1 VVSEKAYRDLFPKV
15 TRKMTHLPQRR
26 TNRLL
31 GYADDARLLII
42 NADDFGRSHASNEAI
57 LRAVRDGVVSS
68 TTLMVPCPWALHAM
82 QLLSERPTLSFGVHL
97 TVVCDVPHYRCR
109 PLTSREKVP
118 SLVDESGF
126 FHMIDRIPH
135 WLAQVRLSELET
147 EFRAQIEAVLT
158 AGLSPTHLDWHC
170 LYNGGRADIFEL
182 TVKLAQ
188 AYGLAVRVF
197 DRSTGE
203 ALQQKALP
211 SNDHDVLDSY
221 RLAIADKS
229 ARYAQL
235 LRVLPSGLSEWAV
248 HPALGTPEM
257 QAIEPESWL
266 VRQTDFDFLISQE
279 ARSII
284 EQEGIVLLSYKPLQQ
299 VWQQRWSSTTESV
312 TFPPLSSP
320 SDHP

>member
-1 VVSEKAYRDLFPKV
+1 
-15 TRKMTHLPQRR
+15 MTHLPKSR

-31 GYADDARLLII
+31 GHPDDARLLII
-42 NADDFGRSHASNEAI
+42 NADDFGRSHASNEAT
-57 LRAVRDGVVSS
+57 LRALTDGVVSS

-82 QLLSERPTLSFGVHL
+82 QFLSDHPEMSFGVHL
-97 TVVCDVPHYRCR
+97 TVVCDVPHYRCG
-109 PLTSREKVP
+109 PLTSRDKVP

-126 FHMIDRIPH
+126 FSMADSIPQ

-170 LYNGGRADIFEL
+170 LSNGGRADIFEL
-182 TVKLAQ
+182 TVKLAKE
-188 AYGLAVRVF
+188 YGLAVRVF

-203 ALQQKALP
+203 ALQQKELP
-211 SNDHDVLDSY
+211 TNDHDVLDSY
-221 RLAIADKS
+221 RLAIVEKS

-235 LRVLPSGLSEWAV
+235 LRDLPSGLSEWAV

-257 QAIEPESWL
+257 QAIEPESWQ
-266 VRQTDFDFLISQE
+266 VRQTDFDFLTSPE

-284 EQEGIVLLSYKPLQQ
+284 EQEGIVLLSYKLLQK
-299 VWQQRWSSTTESV
+299 VWQERWSSTT
-312 TFPPLSSP
+312 
-320 SDHP
+320 